1 MMNKKFITKQNG
13 ATVTIFAPYD
23 CNNSCPFCVNKKDYE
38 NNEDF
43 SYDLDKVIESIN
55 LMDSI
60 TPNCDFVITGGEPL
74 ASQEKL
80 KRILDAIRHQ
90 NNNGSSHNV
99 FINTTYPYDIEDV
112 KFLNSFKGLITEI
125 NISRHLSPFLKEGDD
140 SLIGKLELS
149 VRINCVVLS
158 KYEVPKIKEF
168 IKRFNFDNVSGIQ
181 LRDDYIDVKWDN
193 LFNIRDNEVFLAV
206 VKELVGHD
214 EIFPEQY
221 IKSIE
226 SFRWNAEFDTQYKL
240 IWFHR
245 TMHQSKFEYDEY
257 VEINDIIIRPNG
269 KIFDDWN
276 EYGGKLDIEKYT
288 DAVNDVSI

>member
-1 MMNKKFITKQNG
+1 MMNKKFITRQNG

-23 CNNSCPFCVNKKDYE
+23 CNNSCPFCVNKKDYK

-43 SYDLDKVIESIN
+43 SYNLEKTIESIN

-60 TPNCDFVITGGEPL
+60 TPKCDFVITGGEPL
-74 ASQEKL
+74 ASQQKL
-80 KRILDAIRHQ
+80 KIILDTIRHQ
-90 NNNGSSHNV
+90 NDNGSNHNV
-99 FINTTYPYDIEDV
+99 FINTTYPNNIEDV
-112 KFLNSFKGLITEI
+112 EFLNSFQGLINEI

-158 KYEVPKIKEF
+158 KYEVPKIKDF

-181 LRDDYIDVKWDN
+181 LRDDYVDVKWDN
-193 LFNIRDNEVFLAV
+193 LFNIRENEIFLAI
-206 VKELVGHD
+206 VKELEGYDV
-214 EIFPEQY
+214 IFPEQY
-221 IKSIE
+221 IKSVE
-226 SFRWNAEFDTQYKL
+226 SFRWNAEFDIGYKP

-245 TMHQSKFEYDEY
+245 TMHQSKFEYDGY

-269 KIFDDWN
+269 KIVDDWN
-276 EYGGKLDIEKYT
+276 EYGSKLDIEKYA
-288 DAVNDVSI
+288 DAVNDASI

>member
-1 MMNKKFITKQNG
+1 MMNKKFITRKNG

-23 CNNSCPFCVNKKDYE
+23 CNNSCPFCVNKKDYK

-43 SYDLDKVIESIN
+43 SFNLEKVIESIN

-60 TPNCDFVITGGEPL
+60 TPKCDFVITGGEPL
-74 ASQEKL
+74 ASRRKL
-80 KRILDAIRHQ
+80 KKILDTILHQ
-90 NNNGSSHNV
+90 NNNGSNHNV
-99 FINTTYPYDIEDV
+99 FINTTYPYNIEDV
-112 KFLNSFKGLITEI
+112 KFLNSFHGLINEI

-140 SLIGKLELS
+140 SLIAKLELS

-158 KYEVPKIKEF
+158 KYEVPKIKDF
-168 IKRFNFDNVSGIQ
+168 IKRFNFNNVSGIQ

-193 LFNIRDNEVFLAV
+193 LFNIRENEIFLAV
-206 VKELVGHD
+206 VKELAGHD
-214 EIFPEQY
+214 VIFPEQY

-226 SFRWNAEFDTQYKL
+226 SFRWNAEFDTEYKP

-245 TMHQSKFEYDEY
+245 TMHQSKLEYDEY
-257 VEINDIIIRPNG
+257 VEINDIIIHPNG

-276 EYGGKLDIEKYT
+276 EYGSELDIEKYT
-288 DAVNDVSI
+288 YAVNNISI